1 MATLLG
7 GMDPSLAALLGGI
20 AYASSATIAL
30 AYPRAAIR
38 HPLDGFGF
46 VVPRVERRAILACT
60 FSSVKYP
67 GRAPA
72 GFALLRVFV
81 GGAMQADLL
90 ARDDPALLKLAHE
103 DVASL
108 LGITGDPVLSR
119 VSRHPGAMPQ
129 YEVGHLDRVAAI
141 EARLET
147 LPGLALAGG
156 AYRGVGIADCVRSGE
171 AAAERL
177 NSSLKGR

>member
-1 MATLLG
+1 M
-7 GMDPSLAALLGGI
+7 
-20 AYASSATIAL
+20 
-30 AYPRAAIR
+30 
-38 HPLDGFGF
+38 
-46 VVPRVERRAILACT
+46 VPRVEGRAILACT

-67 GRAPA
+67 GRAPD

-81 GGAMQADLL
+81 GGAMQAELL
-90 ARDDPALLKLAHE
+90 AREDRALLQLAHE

-119 VSRHPGAMPQ
+119 VWRHPGAMPQ
-129 YEVGHLDRVAAI
+129 YDVGHLDRVAAI
-141 EARLET
+141 ESRLET